1 LSHLKLI
8 DLHERGKQ
16 EIFSLYLN
24 IRLWVKAI
32 PQVVNSSATTIYGY
46 LHRSRLGRMSSMCV
60 RWKRNQTEVETCWK
74 PRVESWRI

>member
-8 DLHERGKQ
+8 DSLERGKQ
-16 EIFSLYLN
+16 ELFSLHLT
-24 IRLWVKAI
+24 ITLWVKAI
-32 PQVVNSSATTIYGY
+32 PQAVNSSATTIYDY

-60 RWKRNQTEVETCWK
+60 RWYRNQTEVETCWK